1 MFIHIRLILTV
12 ILTGLLF
19 PLFLFCQDDSSI
31 KVSGVILTED
41 QQPVDFAS
49 VSILASEDTAVVDF
63 QLSDESG
70 NYEFQ
75 NLKAG
80 GYLLRISRLGFP
92 DYTTE
97 AFQLVDGQHLEMS
110 PVMQSTGNDLAV
122 VEVTSRRPMVAFSG
136 GKMVVAADQLPGKE
150 ISSGLEIL
158 NKVPGVFVN
167 GTSITLNGFGNVN
180 VLING
185 RRRTMTA
192 SQAATLLQGIPAE
205 NIKTIEVRSGKSVSQ
220 DASGTGGEI
229 NIITHKSL
237 GQFFNFSLRN
247 RVTID
252 RFVSNSHNAYL
263 NYNGS
268 RIRFNGGINYTRNY
282 SYGNQQR
289 NERYFDNDENLFG
302 TNQVN
307 INSQSLSQ
315 LPSGNFGIEYDLSSK
330 QRIGINGNSYFT
342 VKDGRTTNLST
353 FDFVDAEDRDVLL
366 GEQLDL
372 NDNLSSFDAYYEN
385 DLDSLGSRLTANL
398 GYLTGYSR
406 EQIDFDRREP
416 PTLSGSE
423 ALNLRTRLPLDGAQT
438 TFRTDL
444 KKYLSPSTVISAGI
458 KISDGSIEN
467 FSVFDTI
474 SRQPPVRNLEL
485 SDSLGYQEQVYAA
498 YASISHEMGYLSF
511 EAGLRAEATRTETYS
526 YKVDARGGQSY
537 ENLFPNLAVS
547 YAPSANHQFTLNYS
561 SSITRPN
568 YLELNPYVRYLDAFT
583 FTTGNNELL
592 PEIDHRL
599 TLNTRLYRLLYLN
612 FGLIRGQRY
621 VGQVRELTE
630 DGLTTSI
637 TPQNAFNVR
646 AGYVQ
651 AIIYYQFGKNE
662 KVQGQLSSLVVPLN
676 YLPLP
681 AFEDQA
687 QFTGSTTKVVLS
699 ASTQV
704 KLTDRLT
711 IEGDY
716 RFTRGRLYFQRRNLN
731 QWVANAQLRYRLPGD
746 AFTLAVGATDLFNS
760 NNAAGERFFTGFE
773 SDYASDFNTRRVSI
787 ALNYRLGKL
796 RKNYRR
802 GPEGDV
808 GRFQ

>member
-1 MFIHIRLILTV
+1 MSTHFRTTLFAILA
-12 ILTGLLF
+12 GLLF
-19 PLFLFCQDDSSI
+19 PIVLFSQQVPSSSI
-31 KVSGVILTED
+31 LGVLQTEEH
-41 QQPVDFAS
+41 QPVDYAS
-49 VSILASEDTAVVDF
+49 VSILAAADSAVVDF
-63 QLSDESG
+63 QLSDDAG
-70 NYEFQ
+70 KYEFTD
-75 NLKAG
+75 LTAG
-80 GYLLRISRLGFP
+80 KYMLRVSRLGFP
-92 DYTTE
+92 DYSSE
-97 AFQLVDGQHLEMS
+97 VFALASGQQLEMS
-110 PVMQSTGNDLAV
+110 PTLHATGNDLAV
-122 VEVTSRRPMVAFSG
+122 VEVTSQRPMVAFSG
-136 GKMVVAADQLPGKE
+136 GKMIVAADQLPGKE
-150 ISSGLEIL
+150 TSSGLEIL

-205 NIKTIEVRSGKSVSQ
+205 NIRTIEVRSGKSVSQ

-237 GQFFNFSLRN
+237 GQFFNLSLRN

-263 NYNGS
+263 NYNGN
-268 RIRFNGGINYTRNY
+268 RLRFNGGINYNRNY
-282 SYGNQQR
+282 SYGVRQR
-289 NERYFDNDENLFG
+289 SERYSDAAGDPFG
-302 TNQVN
+302 TNEVN
-307 INSQSLSQ
+307 INTQSVSQ
-315 LPSGNFGIEYDLSSK
+315 LPSANFGLEYDLSST
-330 QRIGINGNSYFT
+330 QRIGVTGNAYFT
-342 VKDGRTTNLST
+342 VKDGRTSNLSALRFT
-353 FDFVDAEDRDVLL
+353 DAEDRDILL
-366 GEQLDL
+366 GERLDL
-372 NDNLSSFDAYYEN
+372 SDNLSSFDAYYEK
-385 DLDSLGSRLTANL
+385 DLDSLGSTFTANL

-406 EQIDFDRREP
+406 EQLDFDRREP
-416 PTLSGSE
+416 PMLSGSE

-438 TFRTDL
+438 TFRADL
-444 KKYLSPSTVISAGI
+444 KKHLGVNTTLSAGI
-458 KISDGSIEN
+458 KLSDGSIEN
-467 FSVFDTI
+467 FTTFDTI
-474 SRQPPVRNLEL
+474 SLQPPVRNLPL
-485 SDSLGYQEQVYAA
+485 SDSLGYQERVFAA
-498 YASISHEMGYLSF
+498 YASISHEMGHLSF

-526 YKVDARGGQSY
+526 YKINTRGGQSY
-537 ENLFPNLAVS
+537 ENLFPNLSLS

-621 VGQVRELTE
+621 VSQVRELTE

-662 KVQGQLSSLVVPLN
+662 RVQGQFSSLVVPLN
-676 YLPLP
+676 YVPLP
-681 AFEDQA
+681 AFEDQEE
-687 QFTGSTTKVVLS
+687 FTGSTTKVVLS
-699 ASTQV
+699 ASTQI

-711 IEGDY
+711 LEGDY
-716 RFTRGRLYFQRRNLN
+716 RYTRGRLYFQRRNLD
-731 QWVANAQLRYRLPGD
+731 QWVANAQLRYKLPGD
-746 AFTLAVGATDLFNS
+746 AFTVAVGATDLFNS
-760 NNAAGERFFTGFE
+760 NNARGMRFFTGFE

-796 RKNYRR
+796 RKNFRR

-808 GRFQ
+808 KRFQ